1 MSDQSSAPMRP
12 ILLIEDNEMDIDLTQ
27 QAFAEYAVANP
38 IAICRDGEEAIAY
51 IDQHASADDGR
62 LPIVILLDLRLPR
75 VDGLEVLR
83 YARRQPV
90 WQQLPI
96 VVMTTSREN
105 RDIETAYQS
114 GANSY
119 IIKPVDFEAF
129 SEVVKSIKIY
139 WLLTNQP
146 PFPDS

>member
-1 MSDQSSAPMRP
+1 MNVQSSARP

-51 IDQHASADDGR
+51 IDQHASADDGQ

-90 WQQLPI
+90 WRQLPI

>member
-1 MSDQSSAPMRP
+1 MNVQSSARP

-90 WQQLPI
+90 WRQLPI